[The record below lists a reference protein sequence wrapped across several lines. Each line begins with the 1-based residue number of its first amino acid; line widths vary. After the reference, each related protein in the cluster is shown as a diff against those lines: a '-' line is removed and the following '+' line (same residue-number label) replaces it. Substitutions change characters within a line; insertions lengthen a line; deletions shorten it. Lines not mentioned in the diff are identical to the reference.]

1 VRISSFQAV
10 SFSFCL
16 VALSVSS
23 CSFHDPTP
31 ELRKREA
38 KAELAEVQ
46 TTDEL
51 SSLLHSLPLLGRFDR
66 DALLREF
73 TNSINAWGNSKPQD
87 SAWKKTE
94 LVTSLA
100 QPVQAFD
107 FAQRLDRFQ
116 LGAPESEFLWQCRLF
131 QDISNWVLD
140 APYQDT
146 LFAPWLSKKKES
158 LPAQDALKLE
168 QTLKLFDWTIRN
180 IALEGEA
187 KAIEKPMLDPIIP
200 DQENTLGC
208 RTLPWQTAIF
218 GHGDAIQRIRVFT
231 QLLFQQKIEA
241 VCLAIEAEA
250 SPSKRHLWAIGVP
263 IGDELYLFEPRLGL
277 PMPIGDEAG
286 VATLRMAT
294 EDPSILRRAKVPG
307 RFDYAYTSSDLARV
321 VALLDVEPF
330 SVGYAMHVIEESLA
344 GQNRMRL
351 ACDPE
356 QIRSELSRIAPSI
369 KMELWSNPWLAHGFN
384 LMVRQ
389 QVYDKTPFGLKYQVE
404 NGAYIYDTILSNAR
418 LAHFRGQ
425 FETSHDVNGAP
436 NRYMTSRVD
445 EASLEKLPFDQD
457 TQQRLQVIRMPS
469 ESQNDF
475 QNRVSFLQKSFRLAK
490 HDSHF
495 FLGALQFD
503 IGNWDSSIDWL
514 DKRLMRVAGTERWRP
529 QARYLIGRAFEQK
542 ADIKK
547 SIEWLKSEGVP
558 QEAGNRIRARLIE
571 KRVDLGSLSPRTH
584 FGRLS
589 VAQSLSSR

>member
-1 VRISSFQAV
+1 MKIFSVQTVRFL
-10 SFSFCL
+10 FLL
-16 VALSVSS
+16 VSVSLS
-23 CSFHDPTP
+23 ACSFHDPTP

-38 KAELAEVQ
+38 KAQQAEGQ

-51 SSLLHSLPLLGRFDR
+51 VSLLHSLPLVGRFDR
-66 DALLREF
+66 DAILREF
-73 TNSINAWGNSKPQD
+73 SNSINAWGNSKPKD
-87 SAWKKTE
+87 NTWKE
-94 LVTSLA
+94 SNLVASLA
-100 QPVQAFD
+100 PSVQAFD
-107 FAQRLDRFQ
+107 FAQRLNRFQ
-116 LGAPESEFLWQCRLF
+116 LEGPESEYLWQCRLF
-131 QDISNWVLD
+131 QDISNWVLE
-140 APYQDT
+140 APYQDS
-146 LFAPWLSKKKES
+146 LFAPWLSSKKKS
-158 LPAQDALKLE
+158 LSTQDALKLE

-187 KAIEKPMLDPIIP
+187 KAIEKPLIDPVKP
-200 DQENTLGC
+200 DPENALGC

-241 VCLAIEAEA
+241 VCLAIESED
-250 SPSKRHLWAIGVP
+250 SPKTRQLWAIGVP
-263 IGDELYLFEPRLGL
+263 IGEELYLFEPRFGL

-286 VATLRMAT
+286 VATLRIAT

-330 SVGYAMHVIEESLA
+330 SIGYAMHVLEQALA
-344 GQNRMRL
+344 GENRMRL

-356 QIRSELSRIAPSI
+356 AIRSQLSRIAPDI
-369 KMELWSNPWLAHGFN
+369 KMELWSNPWLAHAFN
-384 LMVRQ
+384 IMVRQ
-389 QVYDKTPFGLKYQVE
+389 QVHDKTPFGMKYQVE

-425 FETSHDVNGAP
+425 FETTHDVNGAP
-436 NRYMTSRVD
+436 NRYMMSRVD
-445 EASLEKLPFDQD
+445 DASLERLPYDQD
-457 TQQRLQVIRMPS
+457 TQNRLQVIRLQS

-475 QNRVSFLQKSFRLAK
+475 QNRVGFLQQSFRLAK

-495 FLGALQFD
+495 FLGVLQFD

-514 DKRLMRVAGTERWRP
+514 DKRLIQVAGTERWRP
-529 QARYLIGRAFEQK
+529 HARYLIGRALEQK
-542 ADIKK
+542 LDLKK
-547 SIEWLKSEGVP
+547 SIEWLKSEEVP

-571 KRVDLGSLSPRTH
+571 KRASVGSLSPSQR
-584 FGRLS
+584 FGKLAS
-589 VAQSLSSR
+589 M